1 MDAGTYEYLADD
13 LILAS
18 EEVVFGIGV
27 LLKNVNERLIK
38 NPGDISR
45 IRMFYEKEVKKI
57 AVKFEQDAK
66 KWSNYGIADS
76 YLIGI
81 KDAQKQLLQN
91 GLSSPVVADIKNG
104 SSLIKH
110 TAPTNTTIPI
120 KITSEF
126 TEYKNHIRFYNIF
139 REAAINTWD
148 GTGIQIIR
156 TTDDL
161 FRKIAI
167 ETGTS
172 EFIEG
177 NVMTRKQFSQRLLN
191 NYAKAG
197 LQSIT
202 YKNGAKH
209 SLDTYCEMVG
219 RTMSGRASLQGSLNA
234 FQEGGYEL
242 VQITAHFRSCDVCA
256 QFEGEI
262 LSIQP
267 IPGYK
272 TVDEAILDG
281 LFHPNCKHGMS
292 VYLEHTDKVNASID
306 YAERKLINDMGYE
319 EAQKY
324 TYQQQQR
331 QRYNERQIRKYKR
344 LKDVQLTDRDKKAM
358 NDKVREWQKVQREH
372 LNKNRYLNRNYAREQ
387 IS

>member
-1 MDAGTYEYLADD
+1 M
-13 LILAS
+13 
-18 EEVVFGIGV
+18 
-27 LLKNVNERLIK
+27 IK
-38 NPGDISR
+38 NTI
-45 IRMFYEKEVKKI
+45 
-57 AVKFEQDAK
+57 
-66 KWSNYGIADS
+66 
-76 YLIGI
+76 
-81 KDAQKQLLQN
+81 
-91 GLSSPVVADIKNG
+91 
-104 SSLIKH
+104 
-110 TAPTNTTIPI
+110 PTNTSIPI

-177 NVMTRKQFSQRLLN
+177 NTMTRKQFSQRLLN

-202 YKNGAKH
+202 YKNGVKH

-256 QFEGEI
+256 QFEGET

-267 IPGYK
+267 IQGYK

-292 VYLEHTDKVNASID
+292 VYWEGSPKVDASID

-344 LKDVQLTDRDKKAM
+344 LKDVQLTD
-358 NDKVREWQKVQREH
+358 
-372 LNKNRYLNRNYAREQ
+372 
-387 IS
+387 